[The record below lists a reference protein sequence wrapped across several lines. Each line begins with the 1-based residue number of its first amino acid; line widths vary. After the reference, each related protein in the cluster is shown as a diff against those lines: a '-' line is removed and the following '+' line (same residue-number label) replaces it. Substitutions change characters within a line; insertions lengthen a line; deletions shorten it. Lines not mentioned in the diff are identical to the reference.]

1 MTLNLKIN
9 KEDITTYLL
18 VAVIVFVVAIGSYH
32 FLVTVPNQNT
42 RDQDLRE
49 REIELQERQVRDTFI
64 QQQQAETEAEAE
76 AQRAKDVEFCV
87 ALISACAMT
96 KDPYQDINTVKDI
109 IRPACEVD
117 PSKAKTFDCD
127 SFSFN

>member
-1 MTLNLKIN
+1 MNLKIN

-76 AQRAKDVEFCV
+76 AQRAKDVEFCI
-87 ALISACAMT
+87 ALMSTCFMT
-96 KDPYQDINTVKDI
+96 KDPYQDINIVKDI
-109 IRPACEVD
+109 VRPLCDQD
-117 PSKAKTFDCD
+117 PSRVNSFDCD
-127 SFSFN
+127 SY